1 MFKVY
6 PILDMNQP
14 GCSRCCYILILVLY
28 PNPPNP
34 VQCKFHLMT
43 DMNDDDDDEN
53 IMPIQNARPDLQNI
67 LRFITRLS

>member
-14 GCSRCCYILILVLY
+14 GCSCCCYILSSCIV
-28 PNPPNP
+28 